1 MKREPEHEPAPE
13 ASRSSVGR
21 GRTRSQDAGPT
32 SPSEEPLSN
41 EPSATM
47 SCTAMRERVLRV
59 VTDQAITYARSVQAS
74 DRQSPISKHHPDAW
88 ALSLPQDPAEQRAWA
103 QAQPEQLAEMMVS
116 TIQGGRFLLARGVL
130 TLQDRAGWSAT
141 EGRHTDLRQTYGQNT
156 WVQSELS
163 RMARR
168 ALPRYL
174 SEREDLEE
182 EWPRDLDPENLWLVG
197 CSDLAGDQLMLVQ
210 GSQEA
215 VLMGTRGLIPART
228 ASGRRSLIAINT
240 VCQTLRELEAGI
252 LVQPPECASESSCY
266 PSSLCCQDSL
276 DAAVVE

>member
-21 GRTRSQDAGPT
+21 GRTKSQDAGLT
-32 SPSEEPLSN
+32 LASEERLSN
-41 EPSATM
+41 APSAAM
-47 SCTAMRERVLRV
+47 SCAAMRERVLGV
-59 VTDQAITYARSVQAS
+59 VTDQAITYARSVQAR
-74 DRQSPISKHHPDAW
+74 DRQFPIDPKHHPDAW
-88 ALSLPQDPAEQRAWA
+88 ALSLPQDPAEQRAWV
-103 QAQPEQLAEMMVS
+103 QAQPEHLAEMMVA
-116 TIQGGRFLLARGVL
+116 TVQGGRFLLARGVL
-130 TLQDRAGWSAT
+130 TLQDRAGWSAM
-141 EGRHTDLRQTYGQNT
+141 EGRHTDLKQTHGQST
-156 WVQSELS
+156 WIQSELG

-210 GSQEA
+210 GSQES

-240 VCQTLRELEAGI
+240 VCQTLRVLEAGI
-252 LVQPPECASESSCY
+252 LVP
-266 PSSLCCQDSL
+266 
-276 DAAVVE
+276 AALEEDCLVWIE